1 MSERNQPRRKR
12 SRSRSRGGTNKNQA
26 KSQGGQKKAA
36 PPVDPKEFWG
46 DPDLLP
52 ERIGG
57 LQHSPDV
64 RAVLTS
70 LGRPPLSGN
79 ETAAEHWFSM
89 VYERAAFLAGALAA
103 AGDLDEKSGSS
114 AAGSSAAG
122 SS

>member
-1 MSERNQPRRKR
+1 MNDRNQPRRKR
-12 SRSRSRGGTNKNQA
+12 SRSRSRGGANKGQA
-26 KSQGGQKKAA
+26 KNQGGQKK
-36 PPVDPKEFWG
+36 PPAQVDPKAFWG
-46 DPDLLP
+46 DPALLP
-52 ERIGG
+52 ERIEG

-103 AGDLDEKSGSS
+103 AGDLDDQSETT
-114 AAGSSAAG
+114 
-122 SS
+122 

>member
-1 MSERNQPRRKR
+1 MNERNQPRRKR
-12 SRSRSRGGTNKNQA
+12 NRSRSRGGSNKTQA
-26 KSQGGQKKAA
+26 KNQGGQKKAA
-36 PPVDPKEFWG
+36 PKVDPKEFWG
-46 DPDLLP
+46 DQDLLP
-52 ERIGG
+52 DHIEG

-103 AGDLDEKSGSS
+103 AGDLDDAPEIP
-114 AAGSSAAG
+114 
-122 SS
+122 